1 MERLDKF
8 LSSRSGFSR
17 KDIKEL
23 AKKGKITVNGIIE
36 KDTSF
41 HVSDND
47 AITVNGEIFGGQK
60 HVYIMLHKPKGVV
73 SVSESD
79 SDTTVIDLLPD
90 EIKRSGLFPAGRL
103 DKDTTGFVL
112 ITDDGDFAHRILS
125 PKRHVTKTYEV
136 TLRDGAEESYKK
148 AFSDGI
154 SLSDGTKCL
163 SADIVFSDDPHK
175 VTVRLREGRYH
186 QVRRMFASLGN
197 HVSELH
203 RSAIGNLS
211 LDENLTEGE
220 ARFLTE
226 EELLLI
232 QPE

>member
-8 LSSRSGFSR
+8 LSSRSNYTR

-23 AKKGKITVNGIIE
+23 AKKGRITVNGSVE
-36 KDTSF
+36 KDTAR

-47 AITVNGEIFGGQK
+47 DIAVCGVVFGGQK

-79 SDTTVIDLLPD
+79 TDTTVIDILPD
-90 EIKRSGLFPAGRL
+90 EMKRSSLFPAGRL

-136 TLRDGAEESYKK
+136 TLRDDARENYKS
-148 AFSDGI
+148 AFADGI

-163 SADIVFSDDPHK
+163 SADLVFSDDPRK
-175 VTVRLREGRYH
+175 VTVLLREGRYH

-203 RSAIGNLS
+203 RSAIGGLS
-211 LDENLTEGE
+211 LDVNLEEGE
-220 ARFLTE
+220 ARLLTT

-232 QPE
+232 QSE